1 MYYAIQS
8 HSAIFNLIIFTHIAT
23 VSEVR
28 AAALSVG
35 RFPPDNIVHNLRRL
49 PDL

>member
-8 HSAIFNLIIFTHIAT
+8 HSAIFNVIIAT